1 MGQKKGNI
9 HQKMFTVEYFK
20 YKYHL
25 ANFKDQ
31 LSFIRWFILASKSSL
46 KNNFEWDGLK
56 LFFSFLILFRFLLFI
71 VKNKL
76 KVLHLKLEFQVYF
89 YLQINFHIVN
99 IFPCLFIII
108 YYKNGN
114 FNSWLNL
121 NKRHLTTSWYIS
133 IITKLE

>member
-56 LFFSFLILFRFLLFI
+56 LFLAFL
-71 VKNKL
+71 
-76 KVLHLKLEFQVYF
+76 F
-89 YLQINFHIVN
+89 YLGFYYSLLKISWK
-99 IFPCLFIII
+99 CFI
-108 YYKNGN
+108 
-114 FNSWLNL
+114 
-121 NKRHLTTSWYIS
+121 
-133 IITKLE
+133 